1 MEVVGGVWVEKILI
15 VEDDTKISE
24 LIRSYIE
31 RYGYQGMVVKDF
43 EQVFTEFQEIQPHLV
58 LLDINLP
65 TFDGYYWCRQIR
77 TVSTCP
83 IIFISARSGDMD
95 QVMALENGGD
105 DYITKPFHY
114 EVVMAKIRSH
124 LRRVY
129 GEYAPKM
136 AERTIELEGLTLF
149 PERLEVNLNGRE
161 AILTKKEADLLEMFL
176 TGYPRLMSRNKIL
189 EKLWDDNVFVDD
201 NTVSVNM
208 TRLRKKLSEVGIE
221 DAIETVRGAGYR
233 INLTWKQDKL

>member
-1 MEVVGGVWVEKILI
+1 MEKILI
-15 VEDDTKISE
+15 IEDDAKIAE
-24 LIRSYIE
+24 LILSYLD
-31 RYGYQGMVVKDF
+31 RYGYNGEIVQEFD
-43 EQVFTEFQEIQPHLV
+43 QVLTQFQQFQPHLV

-129 GEYAPKM
+129 GEYAPKTE
-136 AERTIELEGLTLF
+136 ERKFELKGLILY
-149 PERLEVNLNGRE
+149 PERLEATLSGSSM
-161 AILTKKEADLLEMFL
+161 ILTKKEADLLEMFL
-176 TGYPRLMSRNKIL
+176 RGYPKIMSRNKIL
-189 EKLWDDNVFVDD
+189 EKLWDEQVFVDD

-208 TRLRKKLSEVGIE
+208 TRLRKKLAELGIE

-233 INLTWKQDKL
+233 LNVTWNKEEA

>member
-1 MEVVGGVWVEKILI
+1 MEKILI
-15 VEDDTKISE
+15 VEDDVKIAE
-24 LIRSYIE
+24 LLQSYLE
-31 RYGYQGMVVKDF
+31 RYGYEGKVVTKFDQVLIDF
-43 EQVFTEFQEIQPHLV
+43 EQFQPHLV

-77 TVSTCP
+77 TISTCP

-114 EVVMAKIRSH
+114 EVIMAKIRSH

-129 GEYAPKM
+129 GEYAPKL
-136 AERTIELEGLTLF
+136 AERLVELEGLILY
-149 PERLEVNLNGRE
+149 PERLEASLNG
-161 AILTKKEADLLEMFL
+161 ITTIFTKKEAELLEMFL
-176 TGYPRLMSRNKIL
+176 IGYPKIMSRNKIL
-189 EKLWDDNVFVDD
+189 EKLWDDMSFVDD

-208 TRLRKKLSEVGIE
+208 TRLRKKLAEMGVEG
-221 DAIETVRGAGYR
+221 AIETVRGAGYR
-233 INLTWKQDKL
+233 LNPTWKKESQ

>member
-1 MEVVGGVWVEKILI
+1 MEKILI
-15 VEDDTKISE
+15 VEDDSKIAE
-24 LIRSYIE
+24 LLHSYFG
-31 RYGYQGMVVKDF
+31 RYGYEGRIVEKFD
-43 EQVFTEFQEIQPHLV
+43 QVLTEFKEFEPHLV

-129 GEYAPKM
+129 GEYAPKIE
-136 AERTIELEGLTLF
+136 ERVVELEGLTLY
-149 PERLEVNLNGRE
+149 PERLEVTLNDKTTV
-161 AILTKKEADLLEMFL
+161 LTKKEAELLEMFL
-176 TGYPRLMSRNKIL
+176 SSYPKVMSRNKIL
-189 EKLWDDNVFVDD
+189 EKLWDDMIFVDD

-208 TRLRKKLSEVGIE
+208 TRLRKKLTELGIE
-221 DAIETVRGAGYR
+221 GAIETVRGAGYR
-233 INLTWKQDKL
+233 LNMTWNQAKS

>member
-1 MEVVGGVWVEKILI
+1 MKKILI
-15 VEDDTKISE
+15 VEDDSKIAE
-24 LIRSYIE
+24 LLHSHLG
-31 RYGYQGMVVKDF
+31 RYGYVGRIVEKFD
-43 EQVFTEFQEIQPHLV
+43 QVLTEFKEFQPHLV

-105 DYITKPFHY
+105 DYVTKPFHY

-129 GEYAPKM
+129 GEYAPKIE
-136 AERTIELEGLTLF
+136 ERVVELEGLTLY
-149 PERLEVNLNGRE
+149 PERLEVTLGE
-161 AILTKKEADLLEMFL
+161 KTAVLTKKEAELLEMFL
-176 TGYPRLMSRNKIL
+176 SCYPKVMSRNKIL
-189 EKLWDDNVFVDD
+189 EKLWDDMIFVDD

-208 TRLRKKLSEVGIE
+208 TRLRKKLTELGIE
-221 DAIETVRGAGYR
+221 GAIETLRGAGYR
-233 INLTWKQDKL
+233 LNLTWNQANS

>member
-1 MEVVGGVWVEKILI
+1 MEKILI
-15 VEDDTKISE
+15 IEDDVKIAE
-24 LIRSYIE
+24 LIHSYIE
-31 RYGYQGMVVKDF
+31 KYGYKGKIVKDF
-43 EQVFTEFQEIQPHLV
+43 EQVLTEFKEFDPHLV

-65 TFDGYYWCRQIR
+65 TFDGYFWCRQIR

-83 IIFISARSGDMD
+83 IVFLSARGGDMD

-124 LRRVY
+124 MRRVY
-129 GEYAPKM
+129 GEYAPKTV
-136 AERTIELEGLTLF
+136 ERTVELAGLVLYL
-149 PERLEVNLNGRE
+149 ERLEVSFCGKE
-161 AILTKKEADLLEMFL
+161 ATLTKKEADLLEMFL
-176 TGYPRLMSRNKIL
+176 SGYPRVMSRNKIL
-189 EKLWDDNVFVDD
+189 ETLWDDLAYVDD

-208 TRLRKKLSEVGIE
+208 TRLRKKLLEIGII

-233 INLTWKQDKL
+233 INPTWKIEP

>member
-1 MEVVGGVWVEKILI
+1 MEKILI
-15 VEDDTKISE
+15 VEDDAKIAE
-24 LIRSYIE
+24 LLQSYLG
-31 RYGYQGMVVKDF
+31 RYGYEGKIVKNYDQVLLEF
-43 EQVFTEFQEIQPHLV
+43 EQFQPHLV

-77 TVSTCP
+77 MVSTCP
-83 IIFISARSGDMD
+83 IIFISARGGDMD

-129 GEYAPKM
+129 GEYAPKLS
-136 AERTIELEGLTLF
+136 ERIVELEGLSLY
-149 PERLEVNLNGRE
+149 PERLEVSLNGNT
-161 AILTKKEADLLEMFL
+161 AILTKKEAELLEMFL
-176 TGYPRLMSRNKIL
+176 RCYPKIMSRNKIL
-189 EKLWDDNVFVDD
+189 EKLWDDMVFVDD

-208 TRLRKKLSEVGIE
+208 TRLRKKLAELGIE
-221 DAIETVRGAGYR
+221 GAIETVRGAGYR
-233 INLTWKQDKL
+233 LNLTWKKESL

>member
-1 MEVVGGVWVEKILI
+1 MEKILI
-15 VEDDTKISE
+15 VEDDAKIGE
-24 LIRSYIE
+24 LLQSYLE
-31 RYGYQGMVVKDF
+31 RYGYEGKVVTKFDQVLIDF
-43 EQVFTEFQEIQPHLV
+43 EQFQPHLV

-77 TVSTCP
+77 TISTCP

-129 GEYAPKM
+129 GEYAPKL
-136 AERTIELEGLTLF
+136 AERLVELDGLILF
-149 PERLEVNLNGRE
+149 PERLEVSLNGMM
-161 AILTKKEADLLEMFL
+161 AILTKKEAELLEMFL
-176 TGYPRLMSRNKIL
+176 IGYPKIMSRNKIL
-189 EKLWDDNVFVDD
+189 EKLWDDMSFVDD

-208 TRLRKKLSEVGIE
+208 TRLRKKLAELGVEG
-221 DAIETVRGAGYR
+221 AIETVRGAGYR
-233 INLTWKQDKL
+233 LSPTWKNGS

>member
-1 MEVVGGVWVEKILI
+1 MEKILI
-15 VEDDTKISE
+15 VEDDTKIAE
-24 LIRSYIE
+24 LIHSYLE
-31 RYGYQGMVVKDF
+31 RYGYQGEIVNDYD
-43 EQVFTEFQEIQPHLV
+43 QVLNEFKQFQPHLV

-77 TVSTCP
+77 TVSICP

-105 DYITKPFHY
+105 DYITKPFHF

-129 GEYAPKM
+129 GEYAPKL
-136 AERTIELEGLTLF
+136 AERTVELDGLILF
-149 PERLEVNLNGRE
+149 PERLEVTLEGRTS
-161 AILTKKEADLLEMFL
+161 ILTKKEADLLEMFL
-176 TGYPRLMSRNKIL
+176 NGYPRIMNRNKIL
-189 EKLWDDNVFVDD
+189 EKLWDDQVYVDD

-208 TRLRKKLSEVGIE
+208 TRLRKKLAEIGID

-233 INLTWKQDKL
+233 LNPTWKKGNL